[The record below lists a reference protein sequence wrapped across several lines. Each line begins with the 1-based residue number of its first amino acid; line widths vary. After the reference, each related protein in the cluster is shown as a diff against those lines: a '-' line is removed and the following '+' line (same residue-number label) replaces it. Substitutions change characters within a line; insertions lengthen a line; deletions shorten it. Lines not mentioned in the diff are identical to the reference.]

1 VIASRGA
8 MVLLACLTGFVFLLL
23 YGPLLL
29 PIVSSLFTVKQGLVQ
44 WDQPTLQAYGTL
56 AANEGILEALR
67 NTFMVGI
74 SAVILSLVLGTALA
88 FYVNSGESPGRQF
101 LQFLIFLPFLLPPII
116 IGLSLLIFFR
126 EIAFPRS
133 LVTIIIGHTVFV
145 LALVY
150 RIVLVRLQALS
161 RSLVEASFD
170 LGASGWQTFRLV
182 LLPNLTGALAGAAVL
197 AFALSFDETLI
208 TILVTGTQNTLPIRL
223 WAMMRL
229 GFTPDINAL
238 VTLILA
244 FTTALCLLAARY
256 LTPRELLAE
265 ES

>member
-1 VIASRGA
+1 MAA
-8 MVLLACLTGFVFLLL
+8 LAVLTGFVFLLL

-29 PIVSSLFTVKQGLVQ
+29 PIVSSFFVVKQGAML
-44 WDQPTLQAYGTL
+44 WDQPTLQAYGALTQ
-56 AANEGILEALR
+56 NDGILDALR
-67 NTFMVGI
+67 NTAMVGV
-74 SAVILSLVLGTALA
+74 SAVVLSLAIGTGLAL
-88 FYVNSGESPGRQF
+88 YVNGGSDAGRQF
-101 LQFLIFLPFLLPPII
+101 LQFLVFLPFLLPPII

-126 EIAFPRS
+126 EIDFPRS
-133 LVTIIIGHTVFV
+133 LVTVIIGHTVFV

-161 RSLVEASFD
+161 RSLVEASYD

-182 LLPNLTGALAGAAVL
+182 LLPNLTGSMAGAAVL
-197 AFALSFDETLI
+197 AFALSFDETMI

-244 FTTALCLLAARY
+244 FTTALCLVAARY

>member
-1 VIASRGA
+1 MTASRGA
-8 MVLLACLTGFVFLLL
+8 MAALAVLTGFVFLLL

-29 PIVSSLFTVKQGLVQ
+29 PIVSSFFVVKQGAML
-44 WDQPTLQAYGTL
+44 WDQPTLQAYGALTQ
-56 AANEGILEALR
+56 NDGILDALR
-67 NTFMVGI
+67 NTAMVGV
-74 SAVILSLVLGTALA
+74 SAVVLSLAIGTGLAL
-88 FYVNSGESPGRQF
+88 YVNGGSDAGRQF
-101 LQFLIFLPFLLPPII
+101 LQFLVFLPFLLPPII

-126 EIAFPRS
+126 EIDFPRS
-133 LVTIIIGHTVFV
+133 LVTVIIGHTVFV

-161 RSLVEASFD
+161 RSLVEASYD

-182 LLPNLTGALAGAAVL
+182 LLPNLTGSMAGAAVL
-197 AFALSFDETLI
+197 AFALSFDETMI

-244 FTTALCLLAARY
+244 FTTALCLVAARY

>member
-1 VIASRGA
+1 VTASRGA
-8 MVLLACLTGFVFLLL
+8 LAALAVLTGFVFLLL

-29 PIVSSLFTVKQGLVQ
+29 PIVSSFFVVKQGAML
-44 WDQPTLQAYGTL
+44 WDQPTLQAYGALTQ
-56 AANEGILEALR
+56 NDGILDALR
-67 NTFMVGI
+67 NTAMVGV
-74 SAVILSLVLGTALA
+74 SAVVLSLAIGTGLAL
-88 FYVNSGESPGRQF
+88 YVNGGSDAGRQF
-101 LQFLIFLPFLLPPII
+101 LQFLVFLPFLLPPII

-126 EIAFPRS
+126 EIDFPRS
-133 LVTIIIGHTVFV
+133 LVTVIIGHTVFV

-161 RSLVEASFD
+161 RSLVEASYD

-182 LLPNLTGALAGAAVL
+182 LLPNLTGSMAGAAVL
-197 AFALSFDETLI
+197 AFALSFDETMI

-244 FTTALCLLAARY
+244 FTTALCLVAARY